1 MEFVPVM
8 ADQSFSGPNEDFP
21 ALLRRKGL
29 LPRLPELTQS
39 VGNGAFT
46 PTESTTILA
55 FKFSGG
61 VLVAGDRRATAG
73 NTVVYDRADKVLE
86 IDRHSIMAIAGVP
99 ATAWEM
105 ARVLEHSFQY
115 FRRTQLQEMSVD
127 GKVRA
132 LSKLL
137 RDNFGFVMQGVGV
150 VVPIFATY
158 DDSNSQPGARLYF
171 YDAMGAQ
178 FEVTDYA
185 ATGSGSPAVRG
196 ILYYENKWAGK
207 PLQKRSEDEAV
218 TIALRALDTAAESDT
233 STGGVDRGGKIFP
246 LIKIVSRD
254 GITTLPEDKIAQIF
268 RETVA

>member
-1 MEFVPVM
+1 MDRSQVGF
-8 ADQSFSGPNEDFP
+8 DQTFSGAADDFP
-21 ALLRRKGL
+21 SLLRRKGL
-29 LPRLPELTQS
+29 LSSTAIGPIAQTAPQQQTWQ
-39 VGNGAFT
+39 
-46 PTESTTILA
+46 PTEATTILA
-55 FKFSGG
+55 FKFAGG

-86 IDRHSIMAIAGVP
+86 IDSQSIMAIAGVP

-105 ARVLEHSFQY
+105 ARVLEHSLQY

-137 RDNFGFVMQGVGV
+137 RDNLGFVMQGVGV

-158 DDSNSQPGARLYF
+158 DNGAQPAARLYF

-178 FEVTDYA
+178 FEAADYA

-196 ILYYENKWAGK
+196 ILYYESKWAGQ
-207 PLQKRSEDEAV
+207 PLQSRSEDEAV

-233 STGGVDRGGKIFP
+233 ATGG
-246 LIKIVSRD
+246 
-254 GITTLPEDKIAQIF
+254 
-268 RETVA
+268 

>member
-1 MEFVPVM
+1 
-8 ADQSFSGPNEDFP
+8 
-21 ALLRRKGL
+21 
-29 LPRLPELTQS
+29 
-39 VGNGAFT
+39 
-46 PTESTTILA
+46 
-55 FKFSGG
+55 
-61 VLVAGDRRATAG
+61 
-73 NTVVYDRADKVLE
+73 VYDRADKVLE

-158 DDSNSQPGARLYF
+158 DFHPKPEARLYF

-185 ATGSGSPAVRG
+185 ATGSGSPAVRA
-196 ILYYENKWAGK
+196 ILYYENNRGTK
-207 PLQKRSEDEAV
+207 PLHELGEDEAV
-218 TIALRALDTAAESDT
+218 SIALRALDTAAESDT
-233 STGGVDRGGKIFP
+233 STGGVDRDGKIYP
-246 LIKIVSRD
+246 LIKIVSRE
-254 GITTLPEDKIAQIF
+254 GIVTLPESKIAAVF
-268 RETVA
+268 KETVA

>member
-1 MEFVPVM
+1 MDKFPVPL
-8 ADQSFSGPNEDFP
+8 DPGFSGAGEDFP
-21 ALLRRKGL
+21 ALLRSRDL
-29 LPRLPELTQS
+29 LPRVPELT
-39 VGNGAFT
+39 GGAGKSSFV

-55 FKFSGG
+55 FKFAGG

-158 DDSNSQPGARLYF
+158 DLNSEPAARLYF

-196 ILYYENKWAGK
+196 ILYYENNWGAK
-207 PLQKRSEDEAV
+207 PLHTLNEDEAMTV
-218 TIALRALDTAAESDT
+218 ALRALDTAAEADT

-246 LIKIVSRD
+246 LIKIVSSE
-254 GITTLPEDKIAQIF
+254 GITTLSEEKIAGVF

>member
-1 MEFVPVM
+1 MDGKEALDFG
-8 ADQSFSGPNEDFP
+8 ASSDFP
-21 ALLRRKGL
+21 SLLRRQGL
-29 LPRLPELTQS
+29 LAPAAQIGPMNARGEI
-39 VGNGAFT
+39 V

-55 FKFSGG
+55 FKFSEG
-61 VLVAGDRRATAG
+61 VLVAGDRRATSG

-86 IDRHSIMAIAGVP
+86 IDRRSIMAIAGVP

-105 ARVLEHSFQY
+105 ARVLEHSFQF

-137 RDNFGFVMQGVGV
+137 RDNFGFVLQGAGI

-158 DDSNSQPGARLYF
+158 DSGSDPAARLYF

-196 ILYYENKWAGK
+196 IVYYENNWGDKK
-207 PLQKRSEDEAV
+207 LQQLNEDEAIA
-218 TIALRALDTAAESDT
+218 IALRALDTAAEADT
-233 STGGVDRGGKIFP
+233 STGGVDRSGKIFP
-246 LIKIVSRD
+246 LIKTVSRE
-254 GITTLPEDKIAQIF
+254 GITTLPEQKIASVFKQK
-268 RETVA
+268 VA